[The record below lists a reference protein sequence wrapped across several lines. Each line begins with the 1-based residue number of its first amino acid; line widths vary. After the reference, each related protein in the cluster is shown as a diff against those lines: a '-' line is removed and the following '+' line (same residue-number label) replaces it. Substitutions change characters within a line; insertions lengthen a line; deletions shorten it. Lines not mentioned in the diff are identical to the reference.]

1 MSNPKYQTTHPV
13 FHEMRLPLNA
23 ITLGLEALQQ
33 VTPDLLSSKS
43 ETQDAIQCIFE
54 ASMVMGGVL
63 NDVQTYQQIE
73 EGLFELQEDALSL
86 QEAIACATRAFCHE
100 ALAKGIRFQ
109 CEISGEIPDKVVG
122 DKLRIVQVFQNLI
135 SNAIKFN
142 RPGER
147 VIEINARVH
156 EWHDGVKSHR
166 YRPRDTSAAV
176 SVEVEFTVVDHG
188 CGTTQEKQKNVFD
201 AFSLLRP
208 GDFHS
213 SGVARGSGL
222 GLAVS
227 KHIIKKMGG
236 DIDFTS
242 QVGEGSTFFFTLPFR
257 VCPQDKVLPPH
268 APENTP
274 SIKVEQ
280 PVAFAVMAPMEK
292 SGSRTSIKDALI
304 VDDVSS
310 IRKMLGKCVSGLGF
324 QVHQAS
330 DGAEAVK
337 ACSLK
342 DLPLVLMDNVMP
354 NVCGVDA
361 CREIRAHEE
370 AMHGERAFIIG
381 MTGNT
386 LSSEDMT

>member
-1 MSNPKYQTTHPV
+1 
-13 FHEMRLPLNA
+13 MRLPLNA
-23 ITLGLEALQQ
+23 IILGLEALQQ

-73 EGLFELQEDALSL
+73 EGLFELQEGALSL
-86 QEAIACATRAFCHE
+86 REAIECATRTFCHA
-100 ALAKGIRFQ
+100 ALAKGIRFK
-109 CEISGEIPDKVVG
+109 CEISGEIPDKVAG

-147 VIEINARVH
+147 IIEINARVP
-156 EWHDGVKSHR
+156 EWHEGVESHR
-166 YRPRDTSAAV
+166 HRPRDSSAAV
-176 SVEVEFTVVDHG
+176 SVKFEFTVVDHG
-188 CGTTQEKQKNVFD
+188 CGITQEEKMIIFE
-201 AFSLLRP
+201 AFSLIQP
-208 GDFHS
+208 GNFHS
-213 SGVARGSGL
+213 SVVARGSGL
-222 GLAVS
+222 GLAIG

-242 QVGEGSTFFFTLPFR
+242 QVGEGSTFFFTVPFR
-257 VCPQDKVLPPH
+257 VYPPP
-268 APENTP
+268 APEIKP
-274 SIKVEQ
+274 STRIEQ
-280 PVAFAVMAPMEK
+280 PVDVAVMAAVEA
-292 SGSRTSIKDALI
+292 SGSRTSTKDVLI
-304 VDDVSS
+304 VDDFSS